1 MYQGSRQGKVAFV
14 FFVIPQWPETL
25 KKPGSPQKKKTHTHT
40 HTHTWEV
47 QEEEMLIAGWEKFDC
62 EDFKRTE
69 PKQAARLPQAPLK
82 IFP

>member
-25 KKPGSPQKKKTHTHT
+25 KKPGSPQKKRHT

-47 QEEEMLIAGWEKFDC
+47 EEEEMLIAGWEKFDC